1 MKSQSLCA
9 NLLTAQS
16 LCYSHTQSVDGE
28 EGSDQ
33 TLEASP
39 LREHDQLKDAFADMY
54 QTLNSWSNLHLRIYK
69 LQ

>member
-1 MKSQSLCA
+1 M
-9 NLLTAQS
+9 
-16 LCYSHTQSVDGE
+16 DGE

-54 QTLNSWSNLHLRIYK
+54 QTLNSWSNLHLSNKRAQHIFYLMSMK
-69 LQ
+69 FELLLLAVR

>member
-1 MKSQSLCA
+1 MKAQSLMCKFVDC
-9 NLLTAQS
+9 QS

-39 LREHDQLKDAFADMY
+39 LREHDQLKDAFVDMY
-54 QTLNSWSNLHLRIYK
+54 QTLNSWSNLHLSIYK

>member
-1 MKSQSLCA
+1 M
-9 NLLTAQS
+9 
-16 LCYSHTQSVDGE
+16 DGE

-54 QTLNSWSNLHLRIYK
+54 QALNSWSNLHLSIYK
-69 LQ
+69 LQKRAQHIFYLMSMKFGLLLLAVR

>member
-1 MKSQSLCA
+1 MK
-9 NLLTAQS
+9 AQS
-16 LCYSHTQSVDGE
+16 LMCKFVDCPEPLLLATQSVDGE

-39 LREHDQLKDAFADMY
+39 LCEHDQLKDAFADMY
-54 QTLNSWSNLHLRIYK
+54 QTLNSWSNLHLSIYK